1 MEKLTLNSIREKK
14 EKIDKLNFEFTT
26 IELEK
31 NKFGKFDLLVS
42 KVKLTDENG
51 KYIKFAQ
58 INEELLKAIKTKGVV
73 TIKNQ

>member
-1 MEKLTLNSIREKK
+1 MKELTLNSIRDKK
-14 EKIDKLNFEFTT
+14 EKIESLNFEFTT

-31 NKFGKFDLLVS
+31 NKFGKYDLLVS
-42 KVKLTDENG
+42 KVKLTDKDG

-58 INEELLKAIKTKGVV
+58 INDELLNAIKMKGIV